1 MSWCRFAGVLLLAAG
16 TVAGCGGGPP
26 AQAQGARKQLQFP
39 VEVAPV
45 EARRVDYRVDAV
57 GSVEAFEVVQ
67 VTARVSGVVEQV
79 RFTEGQTVAKDQVLV
94 EIEPDRFRLAV
105 EAAKA
110 TLAKAQAAQAEAG
123 ASLKRRE
130 GAVIQ
135 NPGLIPGEELET
147 WRTRVNTAQAEVA
160 QARSAM
166 ELAELNLHDALV
178 RAPVGGAMQTRT
190 VQTGQYVQPGAT
202 LATLVRRDP
211 LLLRFQVPEQDAVS
225 LKPGTAVSFA
235 VRDSQHRYSA
245 RISHVAESAD
255 LSSRMV
261 PVTAQIDDP
270 ARGQLRAGAFAQV
283 SVPVGE
289 SVQAPVV
296 PQIAVRPSERGFLAF
311 VVKDNTA
318 QERILTLGM
327 RTAEGLVEIRTG
339 LQAGELLVVRGA
351 EALFEGASV
360 KVSGAAPAQE
370 AKVPTEK

>member
-1 MSWCRFAGVLLLAAG
+1 MKWRRFAGMLLLALGMA
-16 TVAGCGGGPP
+16 AGCGSGPA
-26 AQAQGARKQLQFP
+26 AQAQGGRKQLQFP

-79 RFTEGQTVAKDQVLV
+79 RFTEGQGVSRNQVLV
-94 EIEPDRFRLAV
+94 EIEPDRYRLAV
-105 EAAKA
+105 EAARA
-110 TLAKAQAAQAEAG
+110 TLAKAQAAQAEAQ

-130 GAVIQ
+130 GAVTQ

-160 QARSAM
+160 QARSAL

-225 LKPGTAVSFA
+225 LRPGAEVNFA
-235 VRDSQHRYSA
+235 VRDSQRRYSA
-245 RISHVAESAD
+245 RITHVAESAD

-261 PVTAQIDDP
+261 AVTAQIDDP
-270 ARGQLRAGAFAQV
+270 ERGQLRAGAFAQI

-311 VVKDNTA
+311 VVAENVA
-318 QERILTLGM
+318 RERILTLGM
-327 RTAEGLVEIRTG
+327 RTAEGLVEIRSG
-339 LQAGELLVVRGA
+339 LQPGELLVVRGA
-351 EALFEGASV
+351 EALFDGAAV

-370 AKVPTEK
+370 AKQ

>member
-1 MSWCRFAGVLLLAAG
+1 MSWPLRYFAGVALLTLGIA
-16 TVAGCGGGPP
+16 AGCGSGPA
-26 AQAQGARKQLQFP
+26 AQAQSGAKKQLQFP

-67 VTARVSGVVEQV
+67 VTARVAGAVEQV
-79 RFTEGQTVAKDQVLV
+79 RFSEGQKVAKEQVLV
-94 EIEPDRFRLAV
+94 EIEPERFRLAV
-105 EAAKA
+105 EASRA
-110 TLAKAQAAQAEAG
+110 TLAKAQAAQAEAE

-130 GAVIQ
+130 GAVTQ

-160 QARSAM
+160 QARSALQ
-166 ELAELNLHDALV
+166 LAELNLHDALV
-178 RAPVGGAMQTRT
+178 RAPVGGAIQTRT

-211 LLLRFQVPEQDAVS
+211 LLLRFQVPEQDAVG
-225 LKPGTAVSFA
+225 LRTGIGVTFA
-235 VRDSQHRYSA
+235 VRDSQRRYSA

-261 PVTAQIDDP
+261 AVTAQIDDP
-270 ARGQLRAGAFAQV
+270 ERDQLRAGAFAQV
-283 SVPVGE
+283 SVAVGE

-311 VVKDNTA
+311 VVNEGVA
-318 QERILTLGM
+318 RERILTLGM
-327 RTAEGLVEIRTG
+327 RTAEGLVEIRSG
-339 LQAGELLVVRGA
+339 LQVGEALVVRGA
-351 EALFEGASV
+351 EALYDGATV

-370 AKVPTEK
+370 AKR

>member
-1 MSWCRFAGVLLLAAG
+1 MSWCRFAGMLLLALGMA
-16 TVAGCGGGPP
+16 AGCGGSPP
-26 AQAQGARKQLQFP
+26 AQAQGGRRQLQFP

-45 EARRVDYRVDAV
+45 EARRVDYRVEAV

-79 RFTEGQTVAKDQVLV
+79 RFTEGQGVSRNQVLV
-94 EIEPDRFRLAV
+94 EIEPDRYRLAV

-110 TLAKAQAAQAEAG
+110 TLAKAQAAQAEAE

-130 GAVIQ
+130 GAVTQ

-160 QARSAM
+160 QARSAL

-178 RAPVGGAMQTRT
+178 RAPVGGAIQTRT
-190 VQTGQYVQPGAT
+190 VQTGQFVQPGTT

-225 LKPGTAVSFA
+225 LQSGTALTFV
-235 VRDSQHRYSA
+235 VRDNQRQYSA
-245 RISHVAESAD
+245 RVSHVAESAD

-261 PVTAQIDDP
+261 AVTAQIDD
-270 ARGQLRAGAFAQV
+270 AERSQLRAGAFARV

-311 VVKDNTA
+311 VVADNLA
-318 QERILTLGM
+318 KERILTLGM
-327 RTAEGLVEIRTG
+327 RTAEGLVEIRSG
-339 LQAGELLVVRGA
+339 LQPGEMLVVRGA
-351 EALFEGASV
+351 EALFDGATV
-360 KVSGAAPAQE
+360 KISGAPQAQE
-370 AKVPTEK
+370 AKP